1 MYRSLVDAYAEA
13 SRLVAPQGCVGPE
26 SPMTDQP
33 QRPVSGSDARTC
45 ILLRHGP
52 FVARAALRPG
62 AAQGRCRQEKFDAK
76 KRAV

>member
-13 SRLVAPQGCVGPE
+13 SQLVARQGCVGPE

-33 QRPVSGSDARTC
+33 QRPVSGS
-45 ILLRHGP
+45 G
-52 FVARAALRPG
+52 AAHVFCRGGSG
-62 AAQGRCRQEKFDAK
+62 AAQGREQEKNLEAK